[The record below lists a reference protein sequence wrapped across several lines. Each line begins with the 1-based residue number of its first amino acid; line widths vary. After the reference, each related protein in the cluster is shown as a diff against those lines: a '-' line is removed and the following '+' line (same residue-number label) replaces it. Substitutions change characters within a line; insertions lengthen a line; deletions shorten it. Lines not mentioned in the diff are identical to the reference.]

1 MVSGDRNGTDA
12 AEQRFPPPAAFTA
25 QANGTAGLYA
35 QADRDYERY
44 WAAWAR
50 KLEWSKPFTEV
61 LTWNEPFARWF
72 GDGELNASVN
82 CLDRHVRAGRGATV
96 AYYFEGE
103 PGDRR
108 AVTYDA
114 LLRDVCR
121 FANGLRSLGI
131 TKGDRVGIYM
141 PMVAELPVAMLACAR
156 IGAVHT
162 VMFGGFSAEPIV
174 DRLNDAGCVALITTD
189 QGWRR
194 GKRIPLKAN
203 ADIALRSAPGVKH
216 CIVSK
221 RGGEPVD
228 MVAGRDVWWDDAI
241 AGQPQTCT
249 PEPMNAEDLLYL
261 LYTSGTTAK
270 PKGIKHTTGGY
281 LTGVA
286 ATQSLVFDIKETDV
300 YWSTGDLAWVT
311 GHSYGVYGPLLTGA
325 TSVLYEGTP
334 DFPDKDRFWEIVE
347 RYRVTILYTAPTAI
361 RTFMK
366 WGTEYVRKHD
376 LSSLRLLGSVG
387 ESINPA
393 AWLWYREHIG
403 ANRCPIVDTWWQT
416 ETGAI
421 MIAPLPG
428 VTTTLPGSA
437 TTAIPGIYADVVDE
451 RGDRVPPGGDGYL
464 VVRKPWPAMT
474 RGIWRDDE
482 RFRETYWSK
491 FPGMYLAGD
500 GCARDEAGNFWLGG
514 RVDDVMNVSGH
525 RISTVEVENA
535 FVEHPRVAEAAV
547 VGKTDDITGQA
558 ICAFVT
564 LRDGDS
570 ASPALAEELRAF
582 VGGKLGKFTTPKD
595 VTFTADLPKNR
606 GGKIMRRLLRDIAEG
621 RPLGDTTTLADA
633 SVVAELQRLAQ
644 SEPGRGG

>member
-1 MVSGDRNGTDA
+1 MRVVTGAMTS
-12 AEQRFPPPAAFTA
+12 EFPPPAAFAA
-25 QANGTAGLYA
+25 QANGTADLY
-35 QADRDYERY
+35 QEADRDYEGY

-50 KLEWSKPFTEV
+50 TLEWSKPFTEI
-61 LTWNEPFARWF
+61 LKWDEPFARWF
-72 GDGELNASVN
+72 ADGELNASVN
-82 CLDRHVRAGRGATV
+82 CIDRHVHAGRGGKV

-103 PGDRR
+103 PGDRHTI
-108 AVTYDA
+108 TYDA
-114 LLRDVCR
+114 FLRDVSR

-131 TKGDRVGIYM
+131 KKGDRVGIYM
-141 PMVAELPVAMLACAR
+141 PMVPELPVAMLACAR

-162 VMFGGFSAEPIV
+162 VMFGGFSAEPIA
-174 DRLNDAGCVALITTD
+174 DRVNDAECVALITTD

-194 GKRIPLKAN
+194 GKRVPLKAN
-203 ADIALRSAPGVKH
+203 ADIAMRSTPGLKH

-221 RGGEPVD
+221 RVGDPVD
-228 MVAGRDVWWDDAI
+228 MRAGRDIWWHDLI
-241 AGQPQTCT
+241 AGQADTCA

-286 ATQSLVFDIKETDV
+286 ATQSLVFDTKESDV

-311 GHSYGVYGPLLTGA
+311 GHSYGVYGPLLTGT

-347 RYRVTILYTAPTAI
+347 RYKVSILYTAPTAI

-366 WGTEYVRKHD
+366 WDIANVRKHD

-393 AWLWYREHIG
+393 AWLWYHQNIG

-437 TTAIPGIYADVVDE
+437 TKALPGIYPDVVDE
-451 RGDRVPPGGDGYL
+451 RGNSVPPGGDGFL

-482 RFRETYWSK
+482 RYRETYWSK
-491 FPGMYLAGD
+491 FPGLYFAGD
-500 GCARDEAGNFWLGG
+500 GCTRDEAGKFWLGG

-535 FVEHPRVAEAAV
+535 FVEHADVAEAAV
-547 VGKTDDITGQA
+547 VGKNDDITGQA

-564 LRDGDS
+564 VREGVS
-570 ASPALAEELRAF
+570 ASPAFADELRAF
-582 VGGKLGKFTTPKD
+582 VGGKLGKFVTPKY
-595 VTFTADLPKNR
+595 VTFTAELPKNR

-621 RPLGDTTTLADA
+621 RAIGDTTTLADA
-633 SVVAELQRLAQ
+633 SVVADLQLLANA
-644 SEPGRGG
+644 EAGRAG